1 MIGRKRL
8 LIIDD
13 YFEFFEAI
21 NIYNSKYRYFN
32 LFYCN
37 TLYNLINNYSRIR
50 YDICI
55 CDWFLWEKRSDGSQF
70 SITGEVYM
78 DCIKAKRKYFYT
90 NYYEDSN
97 LRKYALENNIKI
109 LKKQGSLTEYLD
121 KIVKGEL

>member
-13 YFEFFEAI
+13 YFELFEAI
-21 NIYNSKYRYFN
+21 NIYNSKYRCFN

-37 TLYNLINNYSRIR
+37 TLYNLINNYSKIR

-55 CDWFLWEKRSDGSQF
+55 CDWLLWEKRSDDSRF
-70 SITGEVYM
+70 SITGEVFM

-90 NYYEDSN
+90 NYSEDEN
-97 LRKYALENNIKI
+97 LRKYAIENNIKV
-109 LKKQGSLTEYLD
+109 LKKTESLTEYLN